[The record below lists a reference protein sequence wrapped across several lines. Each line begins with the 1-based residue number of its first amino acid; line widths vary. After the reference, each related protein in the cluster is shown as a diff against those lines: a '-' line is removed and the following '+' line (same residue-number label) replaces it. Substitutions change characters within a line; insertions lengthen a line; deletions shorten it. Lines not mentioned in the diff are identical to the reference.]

1 MAGINFQ
8 LLKRLKQLSLLKQV
22 FSPMF
27 CSFNKVLQA
36 YKITVAVH
44 FLQTV
49 NKFTAV
55 ILAHQETAL
64 FFAGVKIFKSTTI
77 ITVFFPLFALLAA
90 TGQIQPIYMV
100 EGKEQIVILIHSIF
114 SRTVP
119 FFFLLMSTFLLT
131 ALVTLQWR
139 NMYFIFTLVFSFC
152 FTQQMVS
159 TAKPHLKTTLNLRNY

>member
-55 ILAHQETAL
+55 ILAH
-64 FFAGVKIFKSTTI
+64 
-77 ITVFFPLFALLAA
+77 
-90 TGQIQPIYMV
+90 
-100 EGKEQIVILIHSIF
+100 
-114 SRTVP
+114 
-119 FFFLLMSTFLLT
+119 
-131 ALVTLQWR
+131 
-139 NMYFIFTLVFSFC
+139 
-152 FTQQMVS
+152 
-159 TAKPHLKTTLNLRNY
+159 